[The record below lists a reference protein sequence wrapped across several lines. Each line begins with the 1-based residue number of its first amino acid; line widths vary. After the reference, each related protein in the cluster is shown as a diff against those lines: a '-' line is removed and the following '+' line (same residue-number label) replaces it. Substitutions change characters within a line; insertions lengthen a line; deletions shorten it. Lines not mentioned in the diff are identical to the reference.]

1 MAKQKLKLPKSLAG
15 LKIPKK
21 VRRAGKRFM
30 KRLNRTGRVELV
42 AEALIATGTALMA
55 SRKARQAVAEA
66 AQGLGLGHGQG
77 RKEGGGVLAEALGGE
92 KSKKDRKL
100 RDKAYPISDPNQQ
113 RH

>member
-66 AQGLGLGHGQG
+66 AQGLGHGQG

>member
-15 LKIPKK
+15 MKIPKK

-66 AQGLGLGHGQG
+66 QGLGHGQG